1 MAQNDFLLCRN
12 CVKWG
17 QPWRLGKK
25 TIVCVQ
31 KGYTPD
37 SIACKYFVPIDTL
50 PTSLQEIRLFVQ
62 TLDDLQRH
70 YFQWSLKQAQLV
82 LTLRDALGKPLTM
95 GDRVSFRLG
104 LYGHIGT
111 VEGVDP
117 QCSEAIILSTPA
129 FIPSSVS
136 ILASAIT
143 KTTPTEARE
152 IINQGED
159 TPWKL
164 PVLIQEITSL
174 RQFKKTMTKEDSLA
188 LVHYEQQLSVFE
200 KKMQQDALLK
210 KGVKL

>member
-1 MAQNDFLLCRN
+1 MAQNDFLLCSN

-25 TIVCVQ
+25 IIVCEQ
-31 KGYTPD
+31 KGYTPH
-37 SIACKYFVPIDTL
+37 SEACKNFVPIDTL

-62 TLDDLQRH
+62 TLDELQRH

-82 LTLRDALGKPLTM
+82 LTLKDALGKPLAM

-117 QCSEAIILSTPA
+117 QCAEAVILSTPA
-129 FIPSSVS
+129 FIPSSIS
-136 ILASAIT
+136 MLASSIS
-143 KTTPTEARE
+143 KTTPIEARKIVSE
-152 IINQGED
+152 GED

-164 PVLIQEITSL
+164 PVLIQEITAL
-174 RQFKKTMTKEDSLA
+174 RHLKKVMTKADSLA
-188 LVHYEQQLSVFE
+188 LIHYEQQLLVFE

-210 KGVKL
+210 VGVKL